1 MKILVYRGLDTAAIP
16 GYEKLAA
23 YLAADDFRSAEVK
36 KVGENLFRARLDR
49 SNRLLFSL
57 YRHNSEP
64 CALVLEYVH
73 QHAYEKSRFLAR
85 GVRIDED
92 RIPPVDA
99 GAAAQAPELAY
110 LNPKLPRF
118 HLLDKVLSFDED
130 QEAVY
135 RQSPPLVIIG
145 SAGSGKTALTL
156 EKMKDAGG
164 DVLYVTRSPF
174 LVQNARELYYASG
187 YRNDEQNVDFLS
199 FREYLESIHVP
210 GGKEIV
216 PRIFAGWAARQ
227 RLPRELK
234 DSHRLFE
241 EFQGAITGTEAESA
255 YLSREAYLALGV
267 RQSIYAP
274 EIRSSV
280 YDLFERYLRFL
291 NEQGWFDPNIVSH
304 AWLSRVEPRYDF
316 VVVDEVQDLTN
327 IQLLL
332 ILRALRDPRS
342 FLLCG
347 DSNQIVHPNFFSWAK
362 VKTLFWR
369 EQGDGAPAH
378 LIRILNANFRNSPQ
392 VTEIANRLLRI
403 KHARFGSVD
412 RESSYLVRSCGP
424 RRGRI
429 GLLQDSEAV
438 KRDLD
443 QRTAASARFAILVL
457 HPDQKAEVRQHFRT
471 PLVFSIHEAK
481 GLEYDNVLLYGF
493 ISGEERRFRDIA
505 GDLSQE
511 DLQGELHYGRGSDK
525 GDKSLEVYKF
535 YINALYVAVTRAVK
549 NLYLIEPRPRQPLL
563 ALLGL
568 TEVHEGVGD
577 VEAQRSSLDEWRHE
591 AHRLELQGKDEQ
603 AAEIRA
609 QILKQREVP
618 WTVLRGEALAE
629 LEDRALQR
637 QEKAAR
643 IALTEYALVYRDQSR
658 LNALAQAGFKAAR
671 QPDKA
676 MSVLEKKHFLP
687 YGLNNPHAVLREL
700 DKYGVDYRNVFG
712 QTPLMIAS
720 RMGNAELAEALL
732 DRDADTGLVDGNGL
746 NAFQI
751 SLERACADER
761 FARAKL
767 PALFERLAPASLDVQ
782 VDERLV
788 KLDRRLMEYLM
799 LSVAMVLFYQRLG
812 ENWVSRRGL
821 LSAVDFAQVLEH
833 FPESVI
839 PARRKKRAY
848 ISSILAKNELSRQG
862 PYNRKL
868 FLRMRHGQYLVNPG
882 LALRVEGEWCRIYD
896 LLLADRLAGSLRD
909 PVRWAGEVWD
919 PNPGMLRAI
928 EALRALLQRLNDGK
942 GATDPWDDDAGEEAP
957 EDATSD
963 EDTLPD
969 VAADN
974 EASSA
979 NATTGP
985 AGKSDAIQERTP
997 KSPAAEQLGFK
1008 FDD

>member
-1 MKILVYRGLDTAAIP
+1 MKILAYRSLDTEAIP

-23 YLAADDFRSAEVK
+23 YLAADDFRSADVK
-36 KVGENLFRARLDR
+36 KVGDNLYRARLDR
-49 SNRLLFSL
+49 SNRLLFAL
-57 YRHNSEP
+57 YRHKGER
-64 CALVLEYVH
+64 CALMLEYIH
-73 QHAYEKSRFLAR
+73 QHAYEKSRFLAC

-92 RIPPVDA
+92 RIPSVDA
-99 GAAAQAPELAY
+99 GAADEAPELPY

-130 QEAVY
+130 QETVY

-156 EKMKDAGG
+156 EKMKDASG
-164 DVLYVTRSPF
+164 DILYVTRSPF
-174 LVQNARELYYASG
+174 LVQNARDLYYASG
-187 YRNDEQNVDFLS
+187 YSNDEQNVDFLS

-210 GGKEIV
+210 DGKEIA
-216 PRIFAGWAARQ
+216 PRVFAGWAARQ

-255 YLSREAYLALGV
+255 YLSRTAYLALGV
-267 RQSIYAP
+267 RQSIYGLETRDA
-274 EIRSSV
+274 V
-280 YDLFERYLRFL
+280 YDLFEKYLRFL
-291 NEQGWFDPNIVSH
+291 DEQGWFDPNIVSH
-304 AWLSRVEPRYDF
+304 AWLERVEPRFDF

-332 ILRALRDPRS
+332 ILRALRDARG

-362 VKTLFWR
+362 IKTLFWK
-369 EQGDGAPAH
+369 EQGDGAPAD

-392 VTEIANRLLRI
+392 VTDIANRLLHI

-412 RESSYLVRSCGP
+412 RESNYLVRSCGP
-424 RRGRI
+424 RQGRV
-429 GLLQDSEAV
+429 GLLKDSDKV

-457 HPDQKAEVRQHFRT
+457 HPEQKTEVRQFFRT

-481 GLEYDNVLLYGF
+481 GLEYENVLLYGF
-493 ISGEERRFRDIA
+493 VSGEEKRFRDIA
-505 GDLSQE
+505 GDLGEE
-511 DLQGELHYGRGSDK
+511 DLEGELRYARGRDK

-549 NLYLIEPRPRQPLL
+549 NLYLIEQRPKQHLL

-568 TEVHEGVGD
+568 TDVHEGVGD
-577 VEAQRSSLDEWRHE
+577 VEEQRSSLDEWRHE

-618 WTVLRGEALAE
+618 WTVLRGDALAE
-629 LEDRALQR
+629 LE
-637 QEKAAR
+637 EKALERHEKKAR
-643 IALTEYALVYRDQSR
+643 IALMEYALVYRDQRR
-658 LNALAQAGFKAAR
+658 LNALVQGGFKAAK

-676 MSVLEKKHFLP
+676 MSLLEKKHYLL
-687 YGLNNPHAVLREL
+687 YGFKNPGGVLREI
-700 DKYGVDYRNVFG
+700 DKYGVDFRNVFG

-732 DRDADTGLVDGNGL
+732 DRDADTQLVDGNGL

-751 SLERACADER
+751 ALERACADER

-767 PALFERLAPASLDVQ
+767 PAVFERLAPASLDVQ
-782 VDERLV
+782 IEGRLV

-799 LSVAMVLFYQRLG
+799 LCIAMVLFYQRLG
-812 ENWVSRRGL
+812 ENWASGRRL
-821 LSAVDFAQVLEH
+821 LSAVDFADVLDH
-833 FPESVI
+833 FPESVV
-839 PARRKKRAY
+839 PGRRKKRSY
-848 ISSILAKNELSRQG
+848 ISSILSKNELSRKG

-868 FLRMRHGQYLVNPG
+868 FLRVRHGQYLINPQ
-882 LALRVEGEWCRIYD
+882 LALRVEGDWRRVYE
-896 LLLADRLAGSLRD
+896 LLSLDRLAGQLRD
-909 PVRWAGEVWD
+909 PLRWADQVWD
-919 PNPGMLRAI
+919 LNADRQRAI
-928 EALRALLQRLNDGK
+928 EALRTLLKALNDG
-942 GATDPWDDDAGEEAP
+942 GGVSEP
-957 EDATSD
+957 
-963 EDTLPD
+963 
-969 VAADN
+969 
-974 EASSA
+974 
-979 NATTGP
+979 
-985 AGKSDAIQERTP
+985 
-997 KSPAAEQLGFK
+997 F
-1008 FDD
+1008 